1 MAPPGDAVGVG
12 VKAGLSIIESSLL
25 GSFAVLCLSMAIV
38 SIWLAFK
45 TQNARVADQKQMVD
59 KMEGLIKEQ
68 GQFNTTTSAAITKLN
83 ENEQAQITLLTGMST
98 QLQTIVAGL
107 MRG

>member
-1 MAPPGDAVGVG
+1 MAPPGEVVTVG
-12 VKAGLSIIESSLL
+12 VKAGLSVLESSLL
-25 GSFAVLCLSMAIV
+25 GAFAILCMFVAMISV
-38 SIWLAFK
+38 WLTFR
-45 TQNARVADQKQMVD
+45 TQNARVADQKQVVD

-83 ENEQAQITLLTGMST
+83 ENEQTQNTLLTTLGTHM
-98 QLQTIVAGL
+98 QTIIAGL